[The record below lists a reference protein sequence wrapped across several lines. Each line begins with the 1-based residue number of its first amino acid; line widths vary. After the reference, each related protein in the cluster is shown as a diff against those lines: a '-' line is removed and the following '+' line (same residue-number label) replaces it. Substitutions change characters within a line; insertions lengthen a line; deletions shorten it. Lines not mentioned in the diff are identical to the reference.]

1 MQACLNEEERRT
13 CHSTNDTRSGTGKNI
28 GTKGLNLR
36 VTINGIGDG
45 GSDRLVES
53 QTATVE
59 QDLVDVLNAT
69 DVSICP
75 KKSSPDS
82 N

>member
-1 MQACLNEEERRT
+1 LQACLNEEERRT
-13 CHSTNDTRSGTGKNI
+13 CRGTNDTRSGTGKNVD
-28 GTKGLNLR
+28 TKGLDLR

-69 DVSICP
+69 DISICP
-75 KKSSPDS
+75 EKSSPD
-82 N
+82 NN